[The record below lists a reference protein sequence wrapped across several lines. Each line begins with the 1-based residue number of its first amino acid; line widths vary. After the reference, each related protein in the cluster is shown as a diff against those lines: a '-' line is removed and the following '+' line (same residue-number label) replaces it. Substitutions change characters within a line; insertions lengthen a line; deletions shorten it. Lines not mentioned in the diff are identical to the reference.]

1 MEEMWC
7 VSLVCTNAVIINML
21 QTDEWLLLS
30 VRVLAVLLCIITVR
44 LTPIVLPVLAPE
56 GYVAPPTLLVKTT
69 VQFSL
74 CSLLAI
80 LCSSHILWLL
90 TSVRDIK
97 ISALAF
103 HCV

>member
-1 MEEMWC
+1 MC
-7 VSLVCTNAVIINML
+7 GAFLSFA
-21 QTDEWLLLS
+21 QTLRSSTCCKLTEWLLLS

-56 GYVAPPTLLVKTT
+56 GYVAPPTLLVKTI
-69 VQFSL
+69 VQFFL

-97 ISALAF
+97 IAALAF